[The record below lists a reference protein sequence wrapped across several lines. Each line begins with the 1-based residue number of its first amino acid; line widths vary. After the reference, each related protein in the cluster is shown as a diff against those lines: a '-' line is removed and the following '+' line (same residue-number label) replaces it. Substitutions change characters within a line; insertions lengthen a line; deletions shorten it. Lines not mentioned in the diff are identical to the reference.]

1 MSEKQKATDKQEE
14 ENVRKE
20 GNLDVMK
27 RDDIKS
33 LLKTKQQ
40 IEKNKN
46 LVQPTAID
54 EKLIQNYMKQYLKE
68 EKIYDMENM
77 MTWDLTHLSLSYS
90 SK

>member
-1 MSEKQKATDKQEE
+1 MSESNKKTEKKEE
-14 ENVRKE
+14 EVVRKE
-20 GNLDVMK
+20 NSMDVMK

-54 EKLIQNYMKQYLKE
+54 EKLILEYMKQFLRE
-68 EKIYDMENM
+68 EKIYDMEKM
-77 MTWDLTHLSLSYS
+77 
-90 SK
+90 

>member
-1 MSEKQKATDKQEE
+1 M
-14 ENVRKE
+14 
-20 GNLDVMK
+20 DVMK

-54 EKLIQNYMKQYLKE
+54 EKLIAEYMKQYLRE
-68 EKIYDMENM
+68 EKIYDVEKMQ
-77 MTWDLTHLSLSYS
+77 TWDLTHLSLSYS